1 MPRFRKRPPEARW
14 SLQDAKNK
22 LSAVVDA
29 AASGVPQIVT
39 RRGVETAVVI
49 SYDEYERL
57 SAQRLRTRPSLAEY
71 LLGIPAASSENEL
84 FDRIELKARDVGL

>member
-1 MPRFRKRPPEARW
+1 MSPRRPARW

-29 AASGVPQIVT
+29 AAEGVPQIVT

-49 SYDEYERL
+49 SYAEYERL
-57 SAQRLRTRPSLAEY
+57 SAHRRRPVPSLAEY
-71 LLGIPAASSENEL
+71 LLEMPASGEEGDG
-84 FDRIELKARDVGL
+84 FERIELTARESDL